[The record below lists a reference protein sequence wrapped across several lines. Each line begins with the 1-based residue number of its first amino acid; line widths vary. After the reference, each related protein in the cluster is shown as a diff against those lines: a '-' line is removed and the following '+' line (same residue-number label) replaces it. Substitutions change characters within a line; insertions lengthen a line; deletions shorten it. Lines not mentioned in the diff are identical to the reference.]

1 MSTDPGPLPRRGGKL
16 TTIFL
21 VAVGV
26 AVIVAT
32 IMSVRDDDS
41 TTAAEAIQSA
51 VDQSTTES
59 SEEFHPPGGPLAGTA
74 ATDFELTLLSGETF
88 DLSDHF
94 ANDGRP
100 LVLNFWASWCPPCR
114 AEMPDFDTV
123 ASERGDVLIVGIA
136 VEDDPAAARTFG
148 NEIGVGYPLGIDESG
163 AIANSYP
170 YLGLPTTWFIDK
182 DGIIVRQWTGLIT
195 YEDLIS
201 RIDADLTS

>member
-1 MSTDPGPLPRRGGKL
+1 MSTDPGPLPRRGGIL

-32 IMSVRDDDS
+32 VMSLRDDDS
-41 TTAAEAIQSA
+41 TTAAEAVQSA
-51 VDQSTTES
+51 LDQSTTES
-59 SEEFHPPGGPLAGTA
+59 SEEFQPPGGPLAGTA

-100 LVLNFWASWCPPCR
+100 LVLNFWASWCAPCR

-123 ASERGDVLIVGIA
+123 ASERGDVLIVGIRRGQA
-136 VEDDPAAARTFG
+136 PTKGRAAPGQHHGNAGDCAADHPA
-148 NEIGVGYPLGIDESG
+148 
-163 AIANSYP
+163 
-170 YLGLPTTWFIDK
+170 
-182 DGIIVRQWTGLIT
+182 
-195 YEDLIS
+195 
-201 RIDADLTS
+201 